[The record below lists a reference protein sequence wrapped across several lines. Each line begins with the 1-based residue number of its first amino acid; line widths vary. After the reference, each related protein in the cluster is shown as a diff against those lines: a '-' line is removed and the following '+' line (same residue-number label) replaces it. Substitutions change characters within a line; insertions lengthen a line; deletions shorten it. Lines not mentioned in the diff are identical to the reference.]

1 MKRARGKQQ
10 RKSFWKKNREK
21 EKEENQEMQQIL
33 RAKEAE
39 NRGRE

>member
-1 MKRARGKQQ
+1 MKSARGKQQ

-21 EKEENQEMQQIL
+21 EKEENQEMQKIV